1 MSKPDELD
9 VDSLRREPTH
19 TEHLVHMY
27 DSNKLWTVYGIDDD
41 IIVHLLSYVFALVN
55 TFLMIH
61 RIAIHI

>member
-9 VDSLRREPTH
+9 IDSLHLEPMH

-27 DSNKLWTVYGIDDD
+27 DFNKLWTVYGIDDD
-41 IIVHLLSYVFALVN
+41 IIVCLLSYVFALVN

-61 RIAIHI
+61 RIAVHI